1 MKKIIGYNDS
11 VIGPAMIWHN
21 NEQVAVLVY
30 DAESIR
36 NRLVAEGM
44 SREEAREYIESNIEN
59 AYMGPDTPL
68 LVWTEDLWL

>member
-1 MKKIIGYNDS
+1 MRKIIGYNDWVS
-11 VIGPAMIWHN
+11 GPAMIWHN
-21 NEQVAVLVY
+21 NEQVDVLVY